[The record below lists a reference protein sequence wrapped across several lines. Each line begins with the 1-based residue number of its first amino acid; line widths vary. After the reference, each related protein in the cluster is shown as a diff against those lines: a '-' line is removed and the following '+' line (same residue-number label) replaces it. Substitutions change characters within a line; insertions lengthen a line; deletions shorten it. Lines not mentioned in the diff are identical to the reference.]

1 VPKDLGVEPTT
12 LSKSVRLG
20 RPVAAA
26 LIAAAALSGCASTAP
41 TPTTTPPAASAAES
55 ATATAA
61 PDTTAPNPAPAA
73 PAPAGTRA
81 CKAGDLSLAL
91 VGDEGGGGMMK
102 QAYNLRF
109 TNRSQSACQLWGSP
123 GVSFVTGDNGQQ
135 VGEPATR
142 IERSQ
147 GKQVVISP
155 GATASAPLTITN
167 PNAYPPERCG
177 LAQAR
182 GLRVYAPGD
191 TASMFV
197 DSPQQACSTLGSATM
212 SVGVVD

>member
-1 VPKDLGVEPTT
+1 VQPTT
-12 LSKSVRLG
+12 LSKSVQLG
-20 RPVAAA
+20 RPLVAA
-26 LIAAAALSGCASTAP
+26 LIAAAALSGCANAP
-41 TPTTTPPAASAAES
+41 TPTTTTPESSAGS

-61 PDTTAPNPAPAA
+61 PDTTAPKPAPAT
-73 PAPAGTRA
+73 PAGTRG
-81 CKAGDLSLAL
+81 CKATDLAL
-91 VGDEGGGGMMK
+91 ALAPDEGGGGMMK

-109 TNRSQSACQLWGSP
+109 TNRSSSECQLWGSP

-142 IERSQ
+142 IDRSQ
-147 GKQVVISP
+147 GKQVVLKP
-155 GATASAPLTITN
+155 GAVGSSPLTITN
-167 PNAYPPERCG
+167 PTAYPPERCV
-177 LAQAR
+177 LVQVR

-197 DSPQQACSTLGSATM
+197 DAPQQTCSALGEPTM

>member
-1 VPKDLGVEPTT
+1 

-20 RPVAAA
+20 RPMAAA
-26 LIAAAALSGCASTAP
+26 LVAAAALSGCAGTAP
-41 TPTTTPPAASAAES
+41 IPTTTPPASSAGS

-61 PDTTAPNPAPAA
+61 PDTTAPNPAPTTAA

-81 CKAGDLSLAL
+81 CKAADLSLAL

-109 TNRSQSACQLWGSP
+109 TNRSQSGCQLWGSP

-147 GKQVVISP
+147 GKQVVINP
-155 GATASAPLTITN
+155 GATASSPLTITN

-177 LAQAR
+177 LTQVR

-197 DSPQQACSTLGSATM
+197 DTPQQACSTLGSATM

>member
-1 VPKDLGVEPTT
+1 LGVQPTT

-20 RPVAAA
+20 PPLVAA
-26 LIAAAALSGCASTAP
+26 LIAAAALSGCAGTAP
-41 TPTTTPPAASAAES
+41 TPTTPPTSSTAES
-55 ATATAA
+55 TTATAA
-61 PDTTAPNPAPAA
+61 PDTTAPNPAPTTTAA

-81 CKAGDLSLAL
+81 CKAADLSLAL

-142 IERSQ
+142 IERSK
-147 GKQVVISP
+147 GKQVVINP
-155 GATASAPLTITN
+155 GATASSPLTITN
-167 PNAYPPERCG
+167 PNAYPPEKCG
-177 LAQAR
+177 LTQAR

-197 DSPQQACSTLGSATM
+197 DSPQQACASLGSATM
-212 SVGVVD
+212 SVGAVD